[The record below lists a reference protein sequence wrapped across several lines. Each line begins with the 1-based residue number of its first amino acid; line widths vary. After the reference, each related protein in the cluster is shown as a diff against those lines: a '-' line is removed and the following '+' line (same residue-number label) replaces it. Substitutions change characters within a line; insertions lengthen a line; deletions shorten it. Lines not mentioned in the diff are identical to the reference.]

1 VGTYI
6 PTLYRFRF
14 CSVYQ
19 LGAVALVVQ
28 GFINPK
34 QGNIQPSAKA
44 IGNSSTH
51 HFIRLVI
58 EENSDRLPQLH
69 TPEVLKDIVAQAFQ
83 DDILG
88 FLSIFDFLGRRANK
102 KMELT
107 FVYVFLF

>member
-1 VGTYI
+1 
-6 PTLYRFRF
+6 
-14 CSVYQ
+14 VYQ

-69 TPEVLKDIVAQAFQ
+69 TPEVLKDIIAQAFQ
-83 DDILG
+83 NDILG